1 MTADLLSFVRRGI
14 ESVEELSE
22 REEKQARAEGERYAE
37 TDVIKQYEEINK
49 AREQYVKQG
58 MSEEEAF
65 KKAKEERLDM
75 MKRSLK
81 YEKQNLEE
89 AVNINKNTMT
99 NIKTQVCGNRC
110 LELTGLIPR

>member
-65 KKAKEERLDM
+65 KRL
-75 MKRSLK
+75 R
-81 YEKQNLEE
+81 
-89 AVNINKNTMT
+89 KN
-99 NIKTQVCGNRC
+99 V
-110 LELTGLIPR
+110 LI